1 MMHTFSKS
9 ERFCGQKRIRQLYQT
24 GAHFVV
30 WPLRIT
36 YHRTDDGKS
45 EVLLWA
51 SKSLFKHA
59 VDRNRIRRQM
69 RECYRLQKH
78 IVSDKGIGYLLA
90 INYISKEKE
99 SFAEIYRSMQRAL
112 LRLSEESKGGL

>member
-1 MMHTFSKS
+1 MMYTFSKS
-9 ERFCGQKRIRQLYQT
+9 ERFCGQEQIRLLYKT
-24 GAHFVV
+24 GTHFVV

-36 YHRTDDGKS
+36 YHRTNDEKS
-45 EVLLWA
+45 EALLWV

-78 IVSDKGIGYLLA
+78 IVSDKGIGYQLT
-90 INYISKEKE
+90 INYISHEKE
-99 SFAEIYRSMQRAL
+99 SFALVYRSMQRAL
-112 LRLSEESKGGL
+112 LRLSEVSKGE